1 MRAVARTSHFRHAQ
15 DDGAEERIVEV
26 ERVGGCDLAVC
37 DRVSVVAVESRELG
51 RSSAKLML
59 CVERLIAPGEA
70 RRRVSNG
77 SVVLLEAAR

>member
-1 MRAVARTSHFRHAQ
+1 
-15 DDGAEERIVEV
+15 
-26 ERVGGCDLAVC
+26 
-37 DRVSVVAVESRELG
+37 VVAVESRELG